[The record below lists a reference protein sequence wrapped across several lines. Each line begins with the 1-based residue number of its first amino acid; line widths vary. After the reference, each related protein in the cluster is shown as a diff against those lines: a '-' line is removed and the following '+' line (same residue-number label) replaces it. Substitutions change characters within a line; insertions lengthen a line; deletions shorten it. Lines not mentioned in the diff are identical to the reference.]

1 MTIRGQLNQGGWDMI
16 RTCCNEQGG
25 VRFDVFAPLTVIDM
39 VLWDIAFYSLVTT
52 LS

>member
-1 MTIRGQLNQGGWDMI
+1 MI
-16 RTCCNEQGG
+16 RTCYNEQGD
-25 VRFDVFAPLTVIDM
+25 VRFDVFAPLTVNNT